1 MMRSDPAWRSQL
13 RTPLGVSVAVHA
25 VFATVM
31 FLLSRGSPSIVRPPM
46 YRVDL
51 VAAPA
56 GPRALGVVRPAPA
69 ERPPTPSPLPP
80 RPQRVAPPDP
90 LPPAPVRAPE
100 TRSPPPATTPAPAT
114 PNTSRPTPPPI
125 AGGGPTG
132 ARGTDVATVR
142 TEGIEFPY
150 SGYKD
155 NIIRQVVL
163 RFHAPPNVVTRAEIL
178 FLIRRDGSVTGMRF
192 VSRSGNYAFDLEAQ
206 GAIEDAGNSRAFGPL
221 PDGFT
226 DDVLPVIFSFD
237 PRVLR

>member
-1 MMRSDPAWRSQL
+1 MMRSDAEWRSQL
-13 RTPLGVSVAVHA
+13 PAPLGASVALHA
-25 VFATVM
+25 VAGAVL
-31 FLLSRGSPSIVRPPM
+31 FLLSRGSPSVVRPPL

-56 GPRALGVVRPAPA
+56 GPRAMGVVRPAPSVQPPA
-69 ERPPTPSPLPP
+69 PSPRPP
-80 RPQRVAPPDP
+80 PQRVATPDP
-90 LPPAPVRAPE
+90 LPPVPVRAPE
-100 TRSPPPATTPAPAT
+100 ARPVPPASTPSPAAPTTPRPAAAT
-114 PNTSRPTPPPI
+114 

-132 ARGTDVATVR
+132 GRGTDVATVR

-150 SGYKD
+150 AGYKD
-155 NIIRQVVL
+155 NIIRQIVL
-163 RFHAPPNVVTRAEIL
+163 RFHAPPNVAARAEIM

-206 GAIEDAGNSRAFGPL
+206 GAVEDAGNSRAFGPL
-221 PDGFT
+221 PDGFS